1 MQCPRISL
9 PLAQLR
15 IRPPATLAAGQVHA
29 GKLKCGLGRG
39 TFHPRW
45 LSGLILQGSQRRL
58 SETSDPEERRLAPS
72 DLDCGRLGGQPVTD
86 HGAPQSFEQAT
97 LFSRKDR
104 LQLAT
109 LLGIC
114 TLADVQTSRSL
125 AAKEIAWPFRRE
137 SDLGSVEID
146 AVGIAAPNVETKCAT
161 ASALVRR
168 PLRTKPAW
176 AQHFTTAELHAPPRK
191 LPTHR
196 RCLLL
201 LIFPPPIV
209 SREKRSPF
217 EHASKTT

>member
-1 MQCPRISL
+1 MVGRNCFFQRDRVHKSDDSQDVRHAAKKEKLSQYPAAPGAVLGSTETARQYRSTAPVELVQCPRISL

-29 GKLKCGLGRG
+29 GKLKCSLGRG

-45 LSGLILQGSQRRL
+45 LSGLILQRSQRRL
-58 SETSDPEERRLAPS
+58 SETSDPKERRLAPS
-72 DLDCGRLGGQPVTD
+72 DLNCGRLSGQPVTD

-114 TLADVQTSRSL
+114 AIADVQTSGSL

-137 SDLGSVEID
+137 SDLGSVEIYT
-146 AVGIAAPNVETKCAT
+146 VGIAAL
-161 ASALVRR
+161 SD
-168 PLRTKPAW
+168 
-176 AQHFTTAELHAPPRK
+176 
-191 LPTHR
+191 
-196 RCLLL
+196 
-201 LIFPPPIV
+201 
-209 SREKRSPF
+209 
-217 EHASKTT
+217 